1 MKIIKLNPSTLEMLK
16 EIKSNLKE
24 MIELVDNL
32 LEEKKK
38 NQKNEKAEI
47 REKYLQTMFL
57 SQG

>member
-32 LEEKKK
+32 LEENKG
-38 NQKNEKAEI
+38 E
-47 REKYLQTMFL
+47 
-57 SQG
+57 